1 MESLIE
7 RFDAL
12 LENQL
17 QLYEAGS
24 DKIDDQILY
33 WDIARQE
40 NVLYHYARKRGLT
53 TLGLQPIPSLATSE
67 HRAKQAILMSIHL
80 KSLKKSAYG
89 TEPWTLQD
97 TSFEIFNAPPQ
108 HTFKKGAFT
117 VDVYYDGDKDNYY
130 PYTAWTSIYYQ
141 NGDNTWHKVEGH
153 ADYEGLFYYT
163 VDGVKVYYVTFDKDA
178 ARFSKTGKW
187 TVKYKNREISSTSV
201 TSTSSVGDGSASH
214 PEQSQGTRPSTN
226 TVGQQKKERRRKR
239 ESSST
244 DTRSTRART
253 SQSDGDFDSSS
264 SGRRV
269 QRRRRRERESAAQ
282 RREQRRAA
290 TIRSS
295 VPTPDQVGSG
305 HRLAKT
311 KGLGRLGQLQEE
323 AWDPYLLLLKGHANT
338 LKCFRHRMKSKYQS
352 LFLSSST
359 VFSWVGEGSS
369 RLGQPRMLIAFK
381 SSTDRQ
387 SFLKTVIIPKG
398 TTYSFGN
405 VDSL

>member
-33 WDIARQE
+33 WDITRQE
-40 NVLYHYARKRGLT
+40 NVLYHYARKKGLT
-53 TLGLQPIPSLATSE
+53 TIGLQPVPSLATSE
-67 HRAKQAILMSIHL
+67 HRAKQAILMSINL
-80 KSLKKSAYG
+80 KSLKNSAYG
-89 TEPWTLQD
+89 SEPWTMQD

-130 PYTAWTSIYYQ
+130 PYTAWTDIYYQ
-141 NGDNTWHKVEGH
+141 NGDNVWHKVEGQG
-153 ADYEGLFYYT
+153 DYEGLFYTT
-163 VDGVKVYYVTFDKDA
+163 VDGVKVYYITFDEDA

-201 TSTSSVGDGSASH
+201 TSTSTSDGSTRY
-214 PEQSQGTRPSTN
+214 PEQSPTTRPSTN
-226 TVGQQKKERRRKR
+226 TLGQKKERRRKR

-244 DTRSTRART
+244 DTRSTRSRT

-269 QRRRRRERESAAQ
+269 RRRRREREPAAQ
-282 RREQRRAA
+282 RREQRRA
-290 TIRSS
+290 TTRPS

-323 AWDPYLLLLKGHANT
+323 AWDPYLLLLKGQANT
-338 LKCFRHRMKSKYQS
+338 LKCFRHRMKGRYKS
-352 LFLSSST
+352 LFYSSST

-369 RLGQPRMLIAFK
+369 RLGEPRMLIAFK
-381 SSTDRQ
+381 TSTDRQ
-387 SFLKTVIIPKG
+387 LFLKTVILPKG
-398 TTYSFGN
+398 TTYSYGN
-405 VDSL
+405 LDSL

>member
-33 WDIARQE
+33 WEIARQE
-40 NVLYHYARKRGLT
+40 NVLYHYARKKGLT
-53 TLGLQPIPSLATSE
+53 TIGLQPIPSLATSE
-67 HRAKQAILMSIHL
+67 HRAKQAILMSINL
-80 KSLKKSAYG
+80 KTLKNSAFG
-89 TEPWTLQD
+89 SEPWTLQD

-130 PYTAWTSIYYQ
+130 PYTAWTYIYYQ
-141 NGDNTWHKVEGH
+141 NGDNVWHKVEGH
-153 ADYEGLFYYT
+153 GDYEGLYYNT
-163 VDGVKVYYVTFDKDA
+163 VDGVKVYYVTFDEDA
-178 ARFSKTGKW
+178 ARFSRTGKW

-201 TSTSSVGDGSASH
+201 TSTSSVGDGATRD
-214 PEQSQGTRPSTN
+214 PEQSQTTRPSTN
-226 TVGQQKKERRRKR
+226 TVGQEKERRRKR

-253 SQSDGDFDSSS
+253 SQSDGDFNSSS

-282 RREQRRAA
+282 RREQRRG
-290 TIRSS
+290 TSRSS

-305 HRLAKT
+305 HRLAQT

-323 AWDPYLLLLKGHANT
+323 AWDPYLLLLKGPANT
-338 LKCFRHRMKSKYQS
+338 LKCFRHRIKSKYQS
-352 LFLSSST
+352 LFYSSST

-369 RLGQPRMLIAFK
+369 RLGQPRMLIAFQ

-387 SFLKTVIIPKG
+387 LFLKTVIIPRG
-398 TTYSFGN
+398 TTYNFGN
-405 VDSL
+405 LDSL